1 MFDGNLYEHVKIWQD
16 EEVSQEE
23 SDIWEGSAPEHYS
36 QGVSPYD
43 VIKSMFGPEG
53 LQWYVIGN
61 AVKYIQRY
69 PHKYAGEPESQLQDL
84 LKARNSIET
93 AIELHREIHDLDIR
107 HG

>member
-1 MFDGNLYEHVKIWQD
+1 MLDRDLYDHVKIWDD
-16 EEVSQEE
+16 EEREE
-23 SDIWEGSAPEHYS
+23 DQDDNIWEGSSPDHYS

-43 VIKSMFGPEG
+43 VIQSMFGPEG

-69 PHKYAGEPESQLQDL
+69 PHKYAGDPDSQLQDL
-84 LKARNSIET
+84 LKARNSIDT
-93 AIELHREIHDLDIR
+93 AIELHRKIHDQIR

>member
-1 MFDGNLYEHVKIWQD
+1 MLDRNVYDHIKIWDD
-16 EEVSQEE
+16 EDRENE
-23 SDIWEGSAPEHYS
+23 DINVWEGSAPDHYS

-53 LQWYVIGN
+53 LQIYVIGN
-61 AVKYIQRY
+61 AVKYVQRY
-69 PHKYAGEPESQLQDL
+69 PHKYAGEPDSQLQDL
-84 LKARNSIET
+84 LKARNSIDT